1 MGFHVGDEV
10 ISHAPANLYSITYKG
25 WRGYVTEVFKY
36 PYCRD
41 DIRVCEVMEDGMGY
55 TVESKYFEVINSNF
69 MDEDIEAL
77 NKIVSGDDFIDMIF
91 DESN

>member
-1 MGFHVGDEV
+1 MGFHIGDEV
-10 ISHAPANLYSITYKG
+10 VSHAPARLYSITHEG
-25 WRGYVTEVFKY
+25 WRGYVTEVFEFLY
-36 PYCRD
+36 GGD

-55 TVESKYFEVINSNF
+55 TVKSEYFEVINSNF

-77 NKIVSGDDFIDMIF
+77 NKIVSGTDFIDMIF